1 MHAGPQVLVVDDDP
15 AFRETVA
22 QQLQHHGFVVTTA
35 DGAADALDHLDA
47 VDCVVSDHEM
57 PETTGVDLLETV
69 RDRRPDLPFI
79 LFTGADDPAV
89 VDDAFDADVTAFVRK
104 HPSPE
109 TYTLLARQVER
120 AVEEST
126 GPATISSTGEYRRFL
141 DAIGDPAYMA
151 DADGNITVFN
161 ERAAEVTGYDPE
173 DVLGEH
179 VSMLLDHSDI
189 ERGEAVIRELL
200 EGDGD
205 RTATYDITVERRDG
219 DCIDLENHVALL
231 TEADTDTFHGTIG
244 VLRRR
249 DDETNSR
256 LKQLHEATREL
267 VSAGDRDEIARLT
280 LQAATDVLGQPL
292 ASVRFAEEGELV
304 PSYVTDE
311 AEEVLPTRPTY
322 PVGETPAGEAFAA
335 GESRIES
342 DLRSLADGYDRG
354 ESASAGYFPLGDH
367 GLLIIA
373 ATEPDAFD
381 EADIQLA
388 TVLAANA
395 EAALDRAA
403 KEERLRQERDD
414 LEALF
419 ENIPDPTIEAHMR
432 GGKPI
437 VERANPAFEEVFGYA
452 SDEIV
457 GENIDEYIVPPD
469 LEDDPTE
476 YNERIQEGESFH
488 GEVRRQTDDGL
499 RDFILH
505 VVPHDIGE
513 EVTRGYAIYTDIT
526 EQKQRERELARQNE
540 RLDQFASVVS
550 HDLRNPLSVAR
561 GRLELAEMTRE
572 DEHFEAIESAHD
584 RMEELIDG
592 LLALARQGELSDD
605 PIPIDL
611 ENAAESAWE
620 TVDTEDLD
628 LAFDDPTVVAADPE
642 RLRQLLENLFRN
654 TVEHGSTSPRSQAR
668 EDTVEH
674 AEGATT
680 VTVGGLPNGFYVADD
695 GPGIPES
702 EREAVLESG
711 YSTDGG
717 TGFGLAIV
725 DTIAEAH
732 DWDVTVTESADGGA
746 RFEFTETTTLH
757 E

>member
-1 MHAGPQVLVVDDDP
+1 MHAGHRVLVVADDVT
-15 AFRETVA
+15 FRETVG
-22 QQLQHHGFVVTTA
+22 QQLRNHGFEVTDA
-35 DGAADALDHLDA
+35 GGAADALDGLHT
-47 VDCVVSDHEM
+47 VDCVVADHEL
-57 PETTGVDLLETV
+57 PETTGIDLFESV
-69 RDRRPDLPFI
+69 RDRRPDLPFV
-79 LFTGADDPAV
+79 LVTDADDPDV
-89 VDDAFDADVTAFVRK
+89 VDDAFDAGVTALVRNQQT
-104 HPSPE
+104 SA

-120 AVEEST
+120 AVEGSA
-126 GPATISSTGEYRRFL
+126 GSSTRPSTDEYRRFL
-141 DAIGDPAYMA
+141 DAIGDPAYMT

-161 ERAAEVTGYDPE
+161 ARAAELTGYDSE
-173 DVLGEH
+173 TVVGEH
-179 VSMLLDHSDI
+179 VSLLLDHSDI

-200 EGDGD
+200 EDGGD
-205 RTATYDITVERRDG
+205 RTATYDITVETREG
-219 DCIDLENHVALL
+219 DCIDLENHVALV
-231 TEADTDTFHGTIG
+231 TDADTFYGTIG

-256 LKQLHEATREL
+256 LRQLHEATREL
-267 VSAGDRDEIARLT
+267 VSAGDSDEIVRLT
-280 LQAATDVLGQPL
+280 LQAAKDILDQPL
-292 ASVRFAEEGELV
+292 AVIRLAEDGELR

-311 AEEVLPTRPTY
+311 AEEILPTRPIY

-335 GESRIES
+335 GEPRIES
-342 DLRSLADGYDRG
+342 DLRSLSGEYDRG
-354 ESASAGYFPLGDH
+354 DTASAGYFPLGDH
-367 GLLIIA
+367 GLLVIA

-395 EAALDRAA
+395 EVALDRAA
-403 KEERLRQERDD
+403 KEERLREERDD

-419 ENIPDPTIEAHMR
+419 ENIPDPTIETRME
-432 GGKPI
+432 GGEPI
-437 VERANPAFEEVFGYA
+437 VARANPAFEEVFGYT
-452 SDEIV
+452 DEEIA
-457 GENIDEYIVPPD
+457 GENVDEYIVPS
-469 LEDDPTE
+469 DDE
-476 YNERIQEGESFH
+476 AADQYNERIQQGEGFH
-488 GEVRRQTDDGL
+488 GEVRRQTEDGL

-505 VVPHDIGE
+505 VVPHDVGE

-561 GRLELAEMTRE
+561 GRLELAEMTGE
-572 DEHFEAIESAHD
+572 EEHLAAVERAHD

-592 LLALARQGELSDD
+592 LLALARQGELTDD

-628 LAFDDPTVVAADPE
+628 LAFEDPPVVAADPE

-654 TVEHGSTSPRSQAR
+654 S
-668 EDTVEH
+668 VEH
-674 AEGATT
+674 AENATT
-680 VTVGGLPNGFYVADD
+680 VTVGGLADGFYVEDD
-695 GPGIPES
+695 GVGIPES
-702 EREAVLESG
+702 ERETVLESG
-711 YSTDGG
+711 YSGDGG

-732 DWDVTVTESADGGA
+732 DWDVTVTESESGGA
-746 RFEFTETTTLH
+746 RFEFTETATPH